1 MKNYRLWAKVSAG
14 LMLFTGVVHSLSLFV
29 QATPQNEPER
39 QMLELITTYRMDA
52 GAGFHPSYSNLFT
65 ALSSCF
71 SLLCFL
77 GGITVFYLIR
87 KGTSE
92 ETMRGLLNIH
102 IAIFGVCFAMM
113 AYFTFLPPIV
123 CTGLIFVTLIVAR
136 IGIKTPQAP
145 N

>member
-1 MKNYRLWAKVSAG
+1 MKNYKLWAKVSAG

-123 CTGLIFVTLIVAR
+123 CTGLIVVTLIVAR

>member
-123 CTGLIFVTLIVAR
+123 CTGLIVVTLIVAR